1 MKGSENNFS
10 ERLGNKSKHLIKTEK
25 AMDLHSFIPS
35 TIEIAKIFNDP
46 SDARLSQGCIINK

>member
-25 AMDLHSFIPS
+25 AMDLHSVIPS
-35 TIEIAKIFNDP
+35 TMEIAKIFNDP
-46 SDARLSQGCIINK
+46 SDARLISI